1 MFLMVAFVR
10 YLQKHNIVLRCV
22 YILLRCLAVFLIVRY
37 SLYLKRSQILPLT
50 NDSAS
55 YYHRRAPVSQLPKI
69 NLVPFFSTCL

>member
-37 SLYLKRSQILPLT
+37 SLYLK
-50 NDSAS
+50 
-55 YYHRRAPVSQLPKI
+55 
-69 NLVPFFSTCL
+69 